1 MSWEPPETDGG
12 TPVIQYIVEKKDAT
26 RTTGMWVLA
35 GTVEADVTQ
44 YKVGNAGRW
53 GWIHKRKMNGVYC
66 SPTFPNLSFEDQFNS
81 AINSF
86 ITSIVS
92 GTIFSNFS

>member
-1 MSWEPPETDGG
+1 MKVKEVNKDYITVSWESPETDGG

-44 YKVGNAGRW
+44 YKVGNIGTDAGTQ
-53 GWIHKRKMNGVYC
+53 GEGDVDY
-66 SPTFPNLSFEDQFNS
+66 D
-81 AINSF
+81 
-86 ITSIVS
+86 VS
-92 GTIFSNFS
+92 EVFDFFKKIWFL

>member
-1 MSWEPPETDGG
+1 MKVKEVNKDYITVSWEPPETDGG

-44 YKVGNAGRW
+44 YKVGNIGTDAGTQGEGDVLDYDVSEVFDFR
-53 GWIHKRKMNGVYC
+53 RKFGFYDR
-66 SPTFPNLSFEDQFNS
+66 PTR
-81 AINSF
+81 
-86 ITSIVS
+86 SI
-92 GTIFSNFS
+92 